1 MNPAIVVNDDWIQFI
16 EFRRETMRD
25 ILLEVD
31 RTLRGKI
38 RSGLASA
45 VEIPAAN
52 RAKVLAVKD
61 ALGNR
66 GIPDEMDTGPLGNIL
81 GMAGIPKPRGARRR
95 KTLRKKKGGRRRRT
109 VKR

>member
-1 MNPAIVVNDDWIQFI
+1 
-16 EFRRETMRD
+16 MRD

-31 RTLRGKI
+31 RMLRDKI
-38 RSGLASA
+38 RSGLARA

-61 ALGNR
+61 VLGNR